1 MWWIIILGLIVFVM
15 IKFAS
20 DNHEQS
26 SAVAKQGGMRKKY
39 KRLVDFVLAGNEKAQ
54 IMREDGTSLTV
65 GCVSPG
71 VSTYFDIIQGF
82 GDVEIIW
89 HTKSVIMGNHK
100 LKWNFNEF
108 YDQDKMI
115 EKINHD
121 IEAYF
126 SNCIQNFS

>member
-1 MWWIIILGLIVFVM
+1 
-15 IKFAS
+15 
-20 DNHEQS
+20 
-26 SAVAKQGGMRKKY
+26 
-39 KRLVDFVLAGNEKAQ
+39 
-54 IMREDGTSLTV
+54 
-65 GCVSPG
+65 
-71 VSTYFDIIQGF
+71 
-82 GDVEIIW
+82 
-89 HTKSVIMGNHK
+89 MGNHK